1 MLGVIRGLL
10 RSKKTKNLRG
20 NMIPKRGNNQFY
32 KGKGCLKTGWITRKG
47 VYRSFSNLDKMLD
60 YQVPDLTGFNL
71 KPYVSHQTPLA
82 PKLDESGAPPA
93 S

>member
-1 MLGVIRGLL
+1 MWTLSESRVAVY
-10 RSKKTKNLRG
+10 T
-20 NMIPKRGNNQFY
+20 
-32 KGKGCLKTGWITRKG
+32 G